1 MRATLLLAIVCGA
14 IGFPAAASDL
24 YRSGDFPALA
34 TDRTAR
40 SVGDIVTILVYEN
53 ASASNSA
60 TTASKKNSS
69 LDGRISAGNSFDEA
83 ASFALSGN
91 SDNKGTSGRSGTMVA
106 QISATVDEVLP
117 NGDVRITGEQLLNIA
132 GEKTRIRVKGRLRVA
147 DISAANTVV
156 SSRIADAR
164 IDYDGKGFVS
174 RSGKPGIIPR
184 IFNFLG
190 LM

>member
-117 NGDVRITGEQLLNIA
+117 NSR
-132 GEKTRIRVKGRLRVA
+132 
-147 DISAANTVV
+147 
-156 SSRIADAR
+156 RIADAR